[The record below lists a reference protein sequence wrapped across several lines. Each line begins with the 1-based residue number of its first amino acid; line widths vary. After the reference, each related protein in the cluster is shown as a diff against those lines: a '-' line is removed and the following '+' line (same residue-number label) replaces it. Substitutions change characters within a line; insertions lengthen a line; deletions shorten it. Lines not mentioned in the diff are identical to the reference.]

1 VLTSPIFVRSLPFG
15 LYIVL
20 LALEGLLPGWA
31 PGFDVRWLYPLKA
44 GLVALALA
52 VLWRHY
58 GELKSYGL
66 PLKHLLLSL
75 AVGVVVLVLWVNLDA
90 GWMLMGEAGEGYN
103 PTDAAGRI
111 DWLLVAFRI
120 AGAALVVPLMEELFW
135 RSFLQRWVQQ
145 SDFLALDP
153 ARIGF
158 KALLIASAL
167 FAVEHL
173 QWLAGLVAGL
183 AYGWLYVRTRNLWAP
198 IVAHAVTNGPAGEP
212 MSWPPGSGA
221 FGEAGAAACRFGAGR
236 AVGGAGAGEGRATHC
251 ARCLLHALLRQQPVP
266 LAKSEYALV
275 PQLSDQYGS

>member
-1 VLTSPIFVRSLPFG
+1 MFTSPIFVRSLPFG

-20 LALEGLLPGWA
+20 LVLEGLLPDWT
-31 PGFDVRWLYPLKA
+31 PGFDVRWLYPLKV

-58 GELKSYGL
+58 TELKSWGL

-90 GWMLMGEAGEGYN
+90 GWMLLEPSEGYN
-103 PTDAAGRI
+103 PSNEAGQI
-111 DWLLVAFRI
+111 DWLMVAFRI

-145 SDFLALDP
+145 HDFLALDP
-153 ARIGF
+153 AQIGL

-183 AYGWLYVRTRNLWAP
+183 AYGWLYIRTRNLWAP
-198 IVAHAVTNGPAGEP
+198 IVAHAVTNGLL
-212 MSWPPGSGA
+212 GA
-221 FGEAGAAACRFGAGR
+221 Y
-236 AVGGAGAGEGRATHC
+236 VVAT
-251 ARCLLHALLRQQPVP
+251 RQW
-266 LAKSEYALV
+266 SFW
-275 PQLSDQYGS
+275 

>member
-1 VLTSPIFVRSLPFG
+1 MSLIFVRSLPFG
-15 LYIVL
+15 LYIAL

-31 PGFDVRWLYPLKA
+31 PGFDVRWLYPVKA

-58 GELKSYGL
+58 AELRSFGL
-66 PLKHLLLSL
+66 PFKHLLLAL
-75 AVGVVVLVLWVNLDA
+75 AVGVGVLVLWVNLDA
-90 GWMLMGEAGEGYN
+90 AWMLVGEMGKGYD
-103 PTDAAGRI
+103 PTDTSGNI

-120 AGAALVVPLMEELFW
+120 AGAALVVPVMEELFW

-167 FAVEHL
+167 FAVEHV

-183 AYGWLYVRTRNLWAP
+183 AYGWLYIRTRNLWAP
-198 IVAHAVTNGPAGEP
+198 IAAHAVTNGGL
-212 MSWPPGSGA
+212 GA
-221 FGEAGAAACRFGAGR
+221 Y
-236 AVGGAGAGEGRATHC
+236 VVATGHW
-251 ARCLLHALLRQQPVP
+251 
-266 LAKSEYALV
+266 
-275 PQLSDQYGS
+275 GFW